1 MFSGRKLPI
10 TLAFVVLLGLAF
22 GGSCNGFFVDPTLT
36 GIAVSPTAPQ
46 VEVGKTITLQAF
58 GTYDDGTRKQV
69 KSGVS
74 WSSAPN
80 SVATIDTNT
89 GILTG
94 VSPGTSVITASAQ
107 ALQGTATA
115 TVFLANIS
123 NLRVEPSSAS
133 VKTTGGQAQF
143 NAIATANG
151 IDVDVTTSSTWTVTP
166 TPTTGA
172 INCTD
177 DGTNPP
183 ETCTVDANT
192 TPATYT
198 ITVTYPGTSI
208 LPTATLIVTPV
219 P

>member
-1 MFSGRKLPI
+1 MVTGRKLPI
-10 TLAFVVLLGLAF
+10 TLGLVVLIGLAF
-22 GGSCNGFFVDPTLT
+22 GASCNGFFVDPTLT

-46 VEVGKTITLQAF
+46 VEAGKTITLQAF

-74 WSSAPN
+74 WSSAPTD
-80 SVATIDTNT
+80 VATIDSNT

-94 VSPGTSVITASAQ
+94 KKPGTSVITASAQ

-115 TVFLANIS
+115 TVFIANIS
-123 NLRVEPSSAS
+123 NLRVQPTSAS
-133 VKTTGGQAQF
+133 VPTTGGQADF

-151 IDVDVTTSSTWTVTP
+151 IDVDVTTGATWTVSP
-166 TPTTGA
+166 TPTAGA

-177 DGTNPP
+177 DGLNPP
-183 ETCTVDANT
+183 ETCTVNANT

-198 ITVTYPGTSI
+198 ITVTYPGTNI
-208 LPTATLIVTPV
+208 KPTATLIVTP
-219 P
+219 